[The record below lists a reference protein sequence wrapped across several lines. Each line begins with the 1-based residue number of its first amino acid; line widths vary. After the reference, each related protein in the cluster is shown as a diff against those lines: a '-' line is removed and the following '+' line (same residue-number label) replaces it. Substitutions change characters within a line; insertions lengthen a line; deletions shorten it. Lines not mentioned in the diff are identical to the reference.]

1 MLIRSIETF
10 LRRNAMSAS
19 MFGREA
25 AQDPRLVP
33 DMRNGRAPRTPLDH
47 RLRGWM
53 DGFEFAQRH
62 NPQETPDAR

>member
-1 MLIRSIETF
+1 MLIRSVETF
-10 LRRNAMSAS
+10 LRRNAMSPT

-25 AQDPRLVP
+25 AQDPRLVV
-33 DMRNGRAPRTPLDH
+33 DMRNGREPRSPLDH

-62 NPQETPDAR
+62 LPQETHDAR